1 MFESFPGCDAFAKD
15 GRHACLVLPG
25 FLENGEAQIVADAL
39 REAGFAM
46 VIHNTRRGDETSG
59 GAFSSNWRS
68 CLDGARETYSR
79 LARAHDSV
87 AVVGFSLGGAL
98 ALILAAEYPVSSV
111 VAVCPAL
118 KLRDPLRLR
127 FSRQARARLTGEA
140 IGAGDALALMRLA
153 RRSLF
158 AVVAPALILQ
168 TDDLGPVHPRA
179 AKLAF
184 TDISSREKR
193 LVRLT
198 QPCLGFPGETGCTQQ
213 ISAIKNHLCHGLAP
227 KTLVN

>member
-1 MFESFPGCDAFAKD
+1 MFESFPDASAFAE
-15 GRHACLVLPG
+15 GNRHACLLLPG
-25 FLENGEAQIVADAL
+25 FSENEEALHIAGAL
-39 REAGFAM
+39 REAGFV
-46 VIHNTRRGDETSG
+46 VIVHNMRRGDETTC
-59 GAFSSNWRS
+59 GALSSNWRS
-68 CLDGARETYSR
+68 CLDGARETYAR
-79 LARAHDSV
+79 LALAHESV
-87 AVVGFSLGGAL
+87 AVLGFSLGGAL
-98 ALILAAEYPVSSV
+98 ALILAAEYPVSAV

-118 KLRDPLRLR
+118 KLRDPLRLG

-140 IGAGDALALMRLA
+140 IGAVDALALMRLA

-168 TDDLGPVHPRA
+168 PEELGSVHPRA

-184 TDISSREKR
+184 SGISSREKR

-198 QPCLGFPGETGCTQQ
+198 QPCRGLRGETVSSQSF
-213 ISAIKNHLCHGLAP
+213 SAIKSHLCHAFAL

>member
-1 MFESFPGCDAFAKD
+1 MFENFSDSSAFAEG
-15 GRHACLVLPG
+15 GRHACLILPG
-25 FLENGEAQIVADAL
+25 FSENEEARVIAGAL
-39 REAGFAM
+39 REAGFVAI
-46 VIHNTRRGDETSG
+46 IHKTRRGDETTG

-68 CLDGARETYSR
+68 YLDGARETYAH
-79 LARAHDSV
+79 LARAHGSV
-87 AVVGFSLGGAL
+87 AVVGFSLGGVL

-111 VAVCPAL
+111 VSVNPAL
-118 KLRDPLRLR
+118 KLREPFRLF
-127 FSRQARARLTGEA
+127 FSRQARTRLTGGE

-168 TDDLGPVHPRA
+168 TEDLGSVHPRA

-184 TDISSREKR
+184 SGISSREKR

-198 QPCLGFPGETGCTQQ
+198 QPCRGLRGETVSAQAV
-213 ISAIKNHLCHGLAP
+213 SAIKSHLCHAFAL